1 MNPERIWCRSF
12 PTRIEIMMLR
22 KEMDQANIS
31 RAAKELVTKLSTYP
45 PALRLSIN
53 LKTFLGEAVLRPIR
67 DVLTDG
73 LSPQEKKVL
82 GELDTRLSVSAR
94 EVAHGLFN
102 IHERWMLKRA
112 LTKKF
117 DEAHDAYLNRYDPK
131 PLDAVLGDESGD

>member
-1 MNPERIWCRSF
+1 MTERIWCRSF
-12 PTRIEIMMLR
+12 PTRVEILLLL
-22 KEMDQANIS
+22 KEMEKARVSEPS
-31 RAAKELVTKLSTYP
+31 RELVMKLAKYP
-45 PALRLSIN
+45 PALRLSVN

-82 GELDTRLSVSAR
+82 GELDTRLPVSAR

-112 LTKKF
+112 LSKKF
-117 DEAHDAYLNRYDPK
+117 DDAHEAYLNRFDPK
-131 PLDAVLGDESGD
+131 PLDAVLGDELGD